1 MAGSFVDVW
10 SDGMFPASMFGAD
23 DRLGEGCC
31 AAQEECKGMP
41 ENVARQMR
49 FWEKGSVC
57 LNQEVQC
64 VIDPCLKAHVCI
76 PVLNGHTQRQG
87 KKPAVVA
94 A

>member
-1 MAGSFVDVW
+1 MLACSQQACLEQMIGLVRAVVQHKRS
-10 SDGMFPASMFGAD
+10 A
-23 DRLGEGCC
+23 
-31 AAQEECKGMP
+31 KMP
-41 ENVARQMR
+41 ENVALQMW

-64 VIDPCLKAHVCI
+64 VIDPCLKAHVFI

-87 KKPAVVA
+87 KKPAVIA